1 MRAQPWLL
9 MAALLAPLVP
19 ANAQPAAEASD
30 AASAGVRHLDP
41 GRPPQAVLEASRADR
56 RATQSASG
64 AALDAQVQARLRA
77 SFDAADRAHRGLLTR
92 AEAQAGGF
100 GWIARHFDAIDTR
113 HAGEVSFDD
122 VTRYLRLRDA
132 GDRAK

>member
-9 MAALLAPLVP
+9 AAALLAPLVP
-19 ANAQPAAEASD
+19 AIAQPVAASD
-30 AASAGVRHLDP
+30 AASAGARRLDP
-41 GRPPQAVLEASRADR
+41 GRPPQAVLDASRAER
-56 RATQSASG
+56 RTTQSASG

-92 AEAQAGGF
+92 EQAQAGGF
-100 GWIARHFDAIDTR
+100 GWISRHFDAIDTR

-122 VTRYLRLRDA
+122 VTRYLRLRDT
-132 GDRAK
+132 GDRSK